1 MNKILILISCSIL
14 LTILLFA
21 NVSFY
26 WADDYCFQVSI
37 AEMGVLNKMKSM
49 YLTWDGRSISPAAFF
64 QYLFIGF
71 LDPKLN
77 ILIWAFC
84 LILSGWLSIKI
95 FEDKLNL
102 NGNYQFILL
111 AFVSASLWYGMRTH
125 IAETVYWATGGLYI
139 LINVFGLGFIYWFN
153 KSLKDLNNRT
163 VVTSFLF
170 ALLLGLCSQNFTLGL
185 LIYIGIDLIKRDF
198 WNKGNKGLR
207 TFYFSAI
214 SGLVI
219 GTLIITLAPGNFLR
233 AANEPRSFEG
243 DFITL
248 FINFVE
254 IFEFYAVRSKALI
267 VLAIA
272 AGLISGFFSNG
283 QKPKFKYRFIDD
295 TKWLFAALATIL
307 PFIFIPDFASRR
319 TAIYFMSFLFLFGF
333 GFGIKLSYLIAVV
346 IKHELLIISSK
357 YSIIL
362 FSSFF
367 LYTAFN
373 QYKMANELYKEVK
386 AREIILQNSNKQNDL
401 ILEPLIVNY
410 KLFVT
415 RYSEI
420 DSISNRWDNKCLA
433 NYWQLKSV
441 RIE

>member
-1 MNKILILISCSIL
+1 MNKILLLISSLIL
-14 LTILLFA
+14 LIILAFA

-26 WADDYCFQVSI
+26 WADDYCFYLSI
-37 AEMGVLNKMKSM
+37 SEKGVFQQMKSM
-49 YLTWDGRSISPAAFF
+49 YLTWDGRSISPASFF
-64 QYLFIGF
+64 QNLFIGF
-71 LDPKLN
+71 LHPKLN

-102 NGNYQFILL
+102 NGNYKFILL
-111 AFVSASLWYGMRTH
+111 SFVSASLWFGMRTH
-125 IAETVYWATGGLYI
+125 IAETVYWATGGTYI

-153 KSLKDLNNRT
+153 RNLRNLKNRT
-163 VVTSFLF
+163 IVTSFLF
-170 ALLLGLCSQNFTLGL
+170 TLLLGLCSQNFTVGL
-185 LIYIGIDLIKRDF
+185 LVYIGIDLLKRDF

-214 SGLVI
+214 AGLVI
-219 GTLIITLAPGNFLR
+219 GTLIISLAPGNFLR
-233 AANEPRSFEG
+233 AANSPRSFEG

-248 FINFVE
+248 FINFIE

-267 VLAIA
+267 FLAIA
-272 AGLISGFFSNG
+272 AGLISGFFSEV
-283 QKPKFKYRFIDD
+283 QKPKFKYHFIDD

-319 TAIYFMSFLFLFGF
+319 TAIYFMSFLFLFGY

-357 YSIIL
+357 YAIIL

-367 LYTAFN
+367 LYTTFN
-373 QYKMANELYKEVK
+373 QYKMANHLYKEVK
-386 AREIILQNSNKQNDL
+386 AREFILQSANNQSDL
-401 ILEPLIVNY
+401 VLVPLTNNY
-410 KLFVT
+410 RLFVT
-415 RYSEI
+415 KYAEI
-420 DSISNRWDNKCLA
+420 DSLGVRWDNKCLA
-433 NYWQLKSV
+433 NYWQIKSV